1 MLGGTTV
8 YGSEMAIRRCTF
20 HTNGENGLHLSDFPS
35 SILID
40 SCLIFENFLNGLY
53 LTRPAPQR
61 RHKGAEGIVTLV
73 RCQVSRNRRFGLV
86 VSKVPCELVETVV
99 AENSKG
105 AVEVDEESKGLI
117 RFGETNSSRL
127 RELIKGDIGGEW
139 GSLFPEK
146 KPLCNNLDC
155 HLL

>member
-1 MLGGTTV
+1 MLGGTTT
-8 YGSEMAIRRCTF
+8 YGTEMAIRRCTF

-53 LTRPAPQR
+53 LTRSPR
-61 RHKGAEGIVTLV
+61 DRHHRVTEGPVALV
-73 RCQVSRNRRFGLV
+73 KCQISRNRRFGLS
-86 VSKVPCELVETVV
+86 VSRVPCELVETVI
-99 AENSKG
+99 AENSRG

-117 RFGETNSSRL
+117 RFGETNSTRL

-146 KPLCNNLDC
+146 KPLCNHLDC
-155 HLL
+155 CLL